1 MTDRGITERAPMV
14 RALLDGRKV
23 QTRRLAWRECPCCF
37 GGGRVYAG
45 ECGLCGGSG
54 QKPTIWQKVRRGDR
68 LWVRETWCT
77 DRAYDKLPPRDLP
90 SGASINWRAG
100 SGNLWPSTSNLW
112 GKTRQSIHMPR
123 WASRITLE
131 VTATKLEGLQD
142 ISEEDAQAEGFSDGR
157 LDDGF
162 GPRPFGDTGL
172 TIESPGTLVS
182 AGGAFQMAWAKLHPD
197 WDGYSSPEV
206 VALTFTVHHQNIDS
220 MEAAA

>member
-1 MTDRGITERAPMV
+1 M
-14 RALLDGRKV
+14 
-23 QTRRLAWRECPCCF
+23 RRLAWRKVDKPLDMRAGDRLVVHEPGVF
-37 GGGRVYAG
+37 GGKASHLR
-45 ECGLCGGSG
+45 
-54 QKPTIWQKVRRGDR
+54 PTIWQKVRPGGR
-68 LWVRETWCT
+68 LWVRETWSDHWATLSTETHCEYKAT
-77 DRAYDKLPPRDLP
+77 A
-90 SGASINWRAG
+90 SGLRKSWKVWR
-100 SGNLWPSTSNLW
+100 P
-112 GKTRQSIHMPR
+112 SIHMSR

-162 GPRPFGDTGL
+162 GPRPFSDTGL